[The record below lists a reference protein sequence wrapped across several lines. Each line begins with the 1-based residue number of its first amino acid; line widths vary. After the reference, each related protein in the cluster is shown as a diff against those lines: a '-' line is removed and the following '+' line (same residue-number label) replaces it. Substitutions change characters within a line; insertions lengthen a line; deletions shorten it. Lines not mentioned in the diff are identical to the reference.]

1 MNIKDINK
9 NDKIKVKCIKE
20 EPGKEINSIE
30 FIVRCIAKDEEKIYV
45 NKFKSQG
52 KIIEI
57 TDSKVYIN
65 DEDYKATEI
74 KAINLETSEEIPIEM
89 IETSYK
95 REQREVERYEVAE
108 ECVIFIGDKLIGAG
122 KLRNIS
128 PKGFNF
134 ETEETLEFDDNTF
147 IKIVFKSNYYC
158 LTLCG
163 KIIWE
168 NNIAGNNIYG
178 CAIPIFNKQVQDY
191 IYAMTDGILVS

>member
-1 MNIKDINK
+1 MNINK
-9 NDKIKVKCIKE
+9 NDKIKIKCVKVDKT
-20 EPGKEINSIE
+20 EINSIE
-30 FIVRCIAKDEEKIYV
+30 FIVRCIAKDDEKIYV

-52 KIIEI
+52 KVIEI
-57 TDSKVYIN
+57 RDSKVYIN
-65 DEDYKATEI
+65 EEDYEATEI
-74 KAINLETSEEIPIEM
+74 KAIDLETSEEIPIEK
-89 IETSYK
+89 IETSYEK
-95 REQREVERYEVAE
+95 EQREVERYEVAE
-108 ECVIFIGDKLIGAG
+108 ECMIFIGDNLIGAG

-168 NNIAGNNIYG
+168 NKVNNKNIYG
-178 CAIPIFNKQVQDY
+178 CAIPVFNKQVQDY

>member
-1 MNIKDINK
+1 MNINK
-9 NDKIKVKCIKE
+9 NDKIKIKCIKAD
-20 EPGKEINSIE
+20 KTEIHSIE
-30 FIVRCIAKDEEKIYV
+30 FIVRCIAKDDKKIYV

-57 TDSKVYIN
+57 KDSKVYIN
-65 DEDYKATEI
+65 EEDYEALEI
-74 KAINLETSEEIPIEM
+74 KAINLETSEEIPIEK
-89 IETSYK
+89 IETSYEK
-95 REQREVERYEVAE
+95 EQREVERYEVAE
-108 ECVIFIGDKLIGAG
+108 ECMVFIGDNLIGAG

-163 KIIWE
+163 KVIWE
-168 NNIAGNNIYG
+168 NKLKDKNIYG
-178 CAIPIFNKQVQDY
+178 CAMPIFNKQVQDY
-191 IYAMTDGILVS
+191 IYAMTEGILIS

>member
-1 MNIKDINK
+1 MNINK
-9 NDKIKVKCIKE
+9 NDKIKIKCVKAEKT
-20 EPGKEINSIE
+20 EIHSIE
-30 FIVRCIAKDEEKIYV
+30 FIVRCIAKDDEKIYV
-45 NKFKSQG
+45 NKLKSQG
-52 KIIEI
+52 KVIEI
-57 TDSKVYIN
+57 RDSKVYIN
-65 DEDYKATEI
+65 EEDYEATEI
-74 KAINLETSEEIPIEM
+74 KAINLGTSEEIPIEK
-89 IETSYK
+89 IETSYEK
-95 REQREVERYEVAE
+95 EQREVERYEVTE
-108 ECVIFIGDKLIGAG
+108 ECMILIGDNLIGAG

-168 NNIAGNNIYG
+168 NKINNKNIYG
-178 CAIPIFNKQVQDY
+178 CAIPVFNKQVQDY

>member
-1 MNIKDINK
+1 MNINK
-9 NDKIKVKCIKE
+9 NDKIKIKCVKAEKT
-20 EPGKEINSIE
+20 EIHSIE
-30 FIVRCIAKDEEKIYV
+30 FIVRCIAKDDEKIYV
-45 NKFKSQG
+45 NKLKSQG
-52 KIIEI
+52 KVIEI
-57 TDSKVYIN
+57 RDSKVYIN
-65 DEDYKATEI
+65 EEDYEATEI
-74 KAINLETSEEIPIEM
+74 KATDLETSEEIPIEK
-89 IETSYK
+89 IETSYEK
-95 REQREVERYEVAE
+95 EQREVERYEVAE
-108 ECVIFIGDKLIGAG
+108 ECIIFIGDNLIGAG

-168 NNIAGNNIYG
+168 NKVNNKNIYG
-178 CAIPIFNKQVQDY
+178 CAIPVFNKQVQDY

>member
-1 MNIKDINK
+1 MNINK
-9 NDKIKVKCIKE
+9 NDKIKIKCVKADKT
-20 EPGKEINSIE
+20 EIHSIE
-30 FIVRCIAKDEEKIYV
+30 FIVRCIAKDDEKIYV

-52 KIIEI
+52 KVIEI
-57 TDSKVYIN
+57 RDSKVYIN
-65 DEDYKATEI
+65 EEDYEATEI
-74 KAINLETSEEIPIEM
+74 KAINLETSEEIPIEK
-89 IETSYK
+89 IETSYEK
-95 REQREVERYEVAE
+95 EQREVERYEVAE
-108 ECVIFIGDKLIGAG
+108 ECMIFIGDNLIGAG

-168 NNIAGNNIYG
+168 NKVNNKNIYG
-178 CAIPIFNKQVQDY
+178 CAIPVFNKQVQDY

>member
-1 MNIKDINK
+1 MNINK
-9 NDKIKVKCIKE
+9 NDKIKIKCVKAEKT
-20 EPGKEINSIE
+20 EIHSIE
-30 FIVRCIAKDEEKIYV
+30 FIVRCIAKDDEKIYV

-52 KIIEI
+52 KVIEI
-57 TDSKVYIN
+57 RDSKVYIN
-65 DEDYKATEI
+65 EEDYEATEI
-74 KAINLETSEEIPIEM
+74 KAINLETSEEIPIEK
-89 IETSYK
+89 IETSYEK
-95 REQREVERYEVAE
+95 EQREVERYEVAE
-108 ECVIFIGDKLIGAG
+108 ECMIFIGDNLIGAG

-163 KIIWE
+163 KIIWKNKI
-168 NNIAGNNIYG
+168 NNKNIYG
-178 CAIPIFNKQVQDY
+178 CAIPVFNKQVQDY